1 MFMDSPPLLCSSL
14 RDRQEGTRADGYSRG
29 EKRKLS
35 HYWMT
40 QAKRVGVFLGHRS
53 AMQYLFDWLAACL
66 SAPRCWLGWLAD

>member
-35 HYWMT
+35 HYW
-40 QAKRVGVFLGHRS
+40 RPIE
-53 AMQYLFDWLAACL
+53 LAATL
-66 SAPRCWLGWLAD
+66 DTVPPGHGSDGGPSVMRQV